1 MSRNA
6 IPDRI
11 IPALGQPSE
20 YDSKPPSKQSWYVFH
35 DDESGSKCANDPE
48 VLKPE
53 ARPSAVEPG
62 PGAGVAEILAGET
75 SADDVDGSESF
86 GGSDI
91 VISPGVGPV
100 LREDSAAE
108 RVSLNLPNGGAE
120 ARALEA
126 KFEPTDATEE

>member
-1 MSRNA
+1 MSRDA
-6 IPDRI
+6 IPLRI
-11 IPALGQPSE
+11 IPARGQPSE

-62 PGAGVAEILAGET
+62 PASGDAEILTGE
-75 SADDVDGSESF
+75 SAADDVDGGKVS

-91 VISPGVGPV
+91 VVSPGSGPV
-100 LREDSAAE
+100 LREDSATE
-108 RVSLNLPNGGAE
+108 GIGLDLPDG
-120 ARALEA
+120 RP
-126 KFEPTDATEE
+126 EPGTL